1 MNSLVFVLIRSAK
14 NSLLEIL
21 RKPAKLAL
29 WIFFVVLIIGLFV
42 LALFTSSTA
51 DSFQDIIWLKGLL
64 FGFVLIFVVVAVQK
78 GLSNGDV
85 IFDMND
91 VNLLFVSPVNPRLIL
106 LYGIVRMAKMA
117 FWMGFFILF
126 QSQSLGTNFG
136 IGFDGVLLV
145 FLGFI
150 LAVGLLQ
157 VISLL
162 IYSLTNGKPA
172 RKMAVRIMAIT
183 VFVPAAAYLAV
194 QLAATGDFMAALE
207 NSLRSPVFSWT
218 PVAGWA
224 AEGTVALIS
233 GRVETGILFFG
244 MTLLSGVLLVAYIAL
259 SNPDYYEDVLVA
271 SETAFERK
279 RLLAESQVN
288 TEAYSIKKIKV
299 AKTGIGGLGAK
310 TLFYKHL
317 RESFRANRLGLW
329 GLISLIMAGGAI
341 LWSFLFRE
349 GGMLVLL
356 QVLMWIQIYF
366 IGTGRGLKELYMHY
380 IYLIPEDSFAK
391 IIWSNL
397 EVVLR
402 VLVESIVIFGLS
414 GLIMRERPLL
424 IAAVIIVYTL
434 FSFLLLGINYLS
446 LRWTGADISEGV
458 LIFIYTIAVVII
470 MLPGLVAAIVI
481 ANFLG
486 EGGVLIGLGTLA
498 LWELLAGLLCFGWS
512 KGILHQ
518 CDMPVLK
525 AGKQ

>member
-1 MNSLVFVLIRSAK
+1 MNSLVFVLVRSAK

-29 WIFFVVLIIGLFV
+29 WIFIVVMIGGFFILS
-42 LALFTSSTA
+42 LFTGQKA

-64 FGFVLIFVVVAVQK
+64 FGFILIFVIIAVKK

-106 LYGIVRMAKMA
+106 LYGIIRMAKMA
-117 FWMGFFILF
+117 FWTGFFILF

-136 IGFDGVLLV
+136 LGFDGILLV

-172 RKMAVRIMAIT
+172 RKMAVRMMA
-183 VFVPAAAYLAV
+183 VAAFLPLAAYLAV
-194 QLAATGDFMAALE
+194 RFAESGNILTALE
-207 NSLRSPVFSWT
+207 SALRSPVSSWT

-224 AEGTVALIS
+224 AECAVALIS
-233 GRVETGILFFG
+233 GNLGSGLLFFG
-244 MTLLSGVLLVAYIAL
+244 MILLTGALFMVYIAL

-271 SETAFERK
+271 SETAFEKK
-279 RLLAESQVN
+279 RLLSESQVN
-288 TEAYSIKKIKV
+288 TEAHSTKKIRLTQ
-299 AKTGIGGLGAK
+299 TGISGWGAN

-329 GLISLIMAGGAI
+329 GGTSFFIAGGAV
-341 LWSFLFRE
+341 LASFLLRNS
-349 GGMLVLL
+349 GMLVLL
-356 QVLMWIQIYF
+356 QILMWIQIYL
-366 IGTGRGLKELYMHY
+366 IGTGRGLRELYMHY
-380 IYLIPEDSFAK
+380 LYLIPEDSFTK

-397 EVVLR
+397 EIVLK
-402 VLVESIVIFGLS
+402 VLVESLFVFTLS
-414 GLIMRERPLL
+414 GLIMREDPLL
-424 IAAVIIVYTL
+424 VAAVIIVYTL
-434 FSFLLLGINYLS
+434 FSFLLLGINYLF
-446 LRWTGADISEGV
+446 LRWTGADISEGI
-458 LIFIYTIAVVII
+458 LILIYTLAVGLI

-486 EGGVLIGLGTLA
+486 EGGILIGLTTLA
-498 LWELLAGLLCFGWS
+498 LWELLAGLVCFAWS
-512 KGILHQ
+512 KGILHR